1 LPTANARNTTNA
13 AVTVV
18 ADGWWALS
26 DSASYYPDD
35 LPADWQLGYFANE
48 HPGAYISAV
57 DWCAD
62 AVLLL
67 HEWRDAVPESF
78 RFFLECP
85 PANAPKD
92 LLQQA
97 IAALHGQL
105 GGWVRWTA
113 PGAPGLLLRPT
124 ADEAAVW
131 GRAVNC
137 PQTLM
142 ADLRAGAR
150 WLREQAAAAPATLV
164 ILPQP
169 RTAQLA
175 AWRQMQQLLGLAE
188 I

>member
-1 LPTANARNTTNA
+1 LPSANARNSANA

-35 LPADWQLGYFANE
+35 LPTDWQLGYFANE
-48 HPGAYISAV
+48 HPGAYINAAH
-57 DWCAD
+57 WRAGPEN
-62 AVLLL
+62 LL
-67 HEWRDAVPESF
+67 HEWRDAVPENF

-85 PANAPKD
+85 PGDAPND

-97 IAALHGQL
+97 RAALHAHL

-113 PGAPGLLLRPT
+113 PGTPGLLLRPT
-124 ADEAAVW
+124 ADDAAAW
-131 GRAVNC
+131 GRALYC
-137 PQTLM
+137 PQSLM
-142 ADLRAGAR
+142 TDLRAGAR

-175 AWRQMQQLLGLAE
+175 AWRQMQHLLGLAE